1 MLGVALRVKFAAG
14 IGESYRPCVGRF
26 DNPYVLGAESRL
38 TARELLIVAAVIVS
52 LCTIV
57 AIVLL

>member
-1 MLGVALRVKFAAG
+1 V
-14 IGESYRPCVGRF
+14 ERF
-26 DNPYVLGAESRL
+26 DKPYVLGAESRL
-38 TARELLIVAAVIVS
+38 TAREVLIVAAVIVS

>member
-1 MLGVALRVKFAAG
+1 VGRRAASEFAAG
-14 IGESYRPCVGRF
+14 IGASYPPCVGRF
-26 DNPYVLGAESRL
+26 DKPYVLGAESRL
-38 TARELLIVAAVIVS
+38 TAREVLIVAVVIVS